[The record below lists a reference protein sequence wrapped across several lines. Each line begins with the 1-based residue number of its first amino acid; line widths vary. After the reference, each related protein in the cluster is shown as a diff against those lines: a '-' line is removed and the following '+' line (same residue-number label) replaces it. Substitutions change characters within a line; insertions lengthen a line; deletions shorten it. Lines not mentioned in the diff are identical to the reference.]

1 MDSIER
7 RSSSKALTWTE
18 LRVGALTLM
27 SLVVLAGTILYVGAG
42 GGTPLTPKY
51 QLRALMSDVNG
62 LKPGAPVRL
71 GGVEVGTVTGVDFG
85 GARARGMVEV
95 EMKLDRRVKD
105 RITTDSQANLGSLG
119 LLGEKAVDITSSP
132 RGTPIEEH
140 GYVAAAS
147 EDPFKG
153 LLSDASDSTAHMR
166 RILSRMDAGEGLVGK
181 ALRDDELYN
190 RMVDVSQRLQG
201 LMGKFES
208 QSGPLGRLM
217 NDREMADRMS
227 SSVKGLDAV
236 VGRVESGQ
244 GALGALA
251 KDEQLSTRM
260 KSAVNG
266 LDDVVSRLEKGEGTA
281 GRMLKDD
288 VLFQR
293 MTDVT
298 TRLDG
303 VLTRL
308 EKGEGSAGQLLKDE
322 QLYKNLNGSI
332 KDLQSLIGDVRRD
345 PGKYLRVKV
354 SLF

>member
-1 MDSIER
+1 MDKSA
-7 RSSSKALTWTE
+7 KALTWTE
-18 LRVGALTLM
+18 LRVGAVTLL
-27 SLVVLAGTILYVGAG
+27 SLLVLAVTILYVGAG

-62 LKPGAPVRL
+62 LKPGAPVRV
-71 GGVEVGTVTGVDFG
+71 GGVEVGTVTHVDFG

-105 RITTDSQANLGSLG
+105 RVTTESQATLGSLG

-153 LLSDASDSTAHMR
+153 LLSDASDSTAHLR

-201 LMGKFES
+201 VMGKFES

-217 NDREMADRMS
+217 NDREMSERLA
-227 SSVKGLDAV
+227 SSVKSIDAV
-236 VGRVESGQ
+236 VGRVESGH
-244 GALGALA
+244 GALGALSR
-251 KDEQLSTRM
+251 DEQLAERLR
-260 KSAVNG
+260 SAINR
-266 LDDVVSRLEKGEGTA
+266 LDDVVARLDKGEGTA

-288 VLFQR
+288 ALYRR
-293 MTDVT
+293 MTDAS

-303 VLTRL
+303 VLQRL

-322 QLYKNLNGSI
+322 QLYHNLSASL
-332 KDLQSLIGDVRRD
+332 KDLQSLIADVRRD